1 MKVALV
7 TGGTKGIGKSIVTKF
22 LEQGCKVYTCYLSDL
37 ESAEILKKDLIDY
50 GDNLLVDK
58 VDLSSYEESISYIE
72 RIISLETS
80 GIDYLI
86 FNAGGTQKKS
96 FEEMDYDGWKTCFD
110 INLNIPVFMIQKAYQ
125 HINHDGR
132 IIFMSSVM
140 STYEHSGSIA
150 YGVSKASLNSL
161 TKYLVKYFAEKNIT
175 VNAVI
180 TGFTN
185 TTMIKRTPEHEQRI
199 KDKIA
204 LGRFA
209 DPNEIAEFVW
219 HIIED
224 GYVNGSLMEI
234 DGGYCYK

>member
-7 TGGTKGIGKSIVTKF
+7 TGGTKGIGKAIVTK
-22 LEQGCKVYTCYLSDL
+22 LLSQGCKVYTCYSSDF
-37 ESAEILKKDLIDY
+37 ESASIMKKELSEYDSKLIIE
-50 GDNLLVDK
+50 K
-58 VDLSSYEESISYIE
+58 VDLSSYVEAISYMG
-72 RIISLETS
+72 
-80 GIDYLI
+80 GILDQEKQGFDYLI

-96 FEEMDYDGWKTCFD
+96 FEEMDYEGWKKCFD
-110 INLNIPVFMIQKAYQ
+110 INLNIPLFMIQKAYQ
-125 HINHDGR
+125 HINENGR
-132 IIFMSSVM
+132 IVFISSVM
-140 STYEHSGSIA
+140 STYEHSSSIA

-161 TKYLVKYFAEKNIT
+161 TKYLVKYFNEKSIT

-180 TGFTN
+180 TGFTD
-185 TTMIKRTPEHEQRI
+185 TTMIKRTPEHEKRI

-209 DPNEIAEFVW
+209 EPCEIAQFVY

>member
-1 MKVALV
+1 MKAAIV
-7 TGGTKGIGKSIVTKF
+7 TGGTRGIGKAIVTK
-22 LEQGCKVYTCYLSDL
+22 LLSQGCKVYTCYSSDL
-37 ESAEILKKDLIDY
+37 ESASLLRKEMSEY
-50 GDNLLVDK
+50 ENNLVIEQ
-58 VDLSSYEESISYIE
+58 VDLSSYERAISYME
-72 RIISLETS
+72 RIINREEN
-80 GIDYLI
+80 GVDYLI

-96 FEEMDYDGWKTCFD
+96 FEEMDYEGWKKCFD
-110 INLNIPVFMIQKAYQ
+110 INLNIPLFMIQKAYH
-125 HINHDGR
+125 HINEDGR

-150 YGVSKASLNSL
+150 YGVSKASINSL
-161 TKYLVKYFAEKNIT
+161 TEYLVKYFNERHIT

-185 TTMIKRTPEHEQRI
+185 TAMIKRTPEHEQRI
-199 KDKIA
+199 NDKIA

-209 DPNEIAEFVW
+209 EPYEIAQFVY